1 MLFHFFQTIR
11 FDTDP
16 PNSSKRPV
24 EEERQIRRDDNLE
37 FLEEDSLYCRSVCLV
52 LEGFDPD
59 VLGSNL
65 LPFYVLDVITG
76 IAET

>member
-1 MLFHFFQTIR
+1 MIFHFFQTIR

-37 FLEEDSLYCRSVCLV
+37 FLEEDSLYCRLV
-52 LEGFDPD
+52 L
-59 VLGSNL
+59 
-65 LPFYVLDVITG
+65 
-76 IAET
+76 